1 MTTESIRL
9 KEVFTPIIS
18 TLILIGLVWVGNT
31 VNTNSINI
39 GLVQKDIGYI
49 NFKLAEF
56 KNLTNDRFTATEA
69 KEAFAKCDL
78 DISELAARV
87 RVLSY
92 SFEN

>member
-49 NFKLAEF
+49 NLKLAEF

-87 RVLSY
+87 RDL
-92 SFEN
+92 ETGK